1 MKQTTKTLLGPA
13 RDAGRRRRHRRRG
26 PLDQQGRAEE
36 DRGEGQ
42 DEKLFDFDKAQ
53 AKEIK
58 LSRDGQ
64 VAVRLTRA
72 EKGWK
77 MTQPVADRRRRT
89 AIDTL
94 LTALAGLKQKKDLA
108 DEKDLKAYGLDKPRL
123 EAVVILNDGKEQGVQ
138 VGIDNSFD
146 NTLYLKTLGDPSVR
160 VIDGYQKASLEKTA
174 FVCATSASPPGR
186 WAEVKKLEVA
196 DQVSPTRWRR
206 KARPG
211 S

>member
-1 MKQTTKTLLGPA
+1 MKQTTKTLLGLLVMLVV
-13 RDAGRRRRHRRRG
+13 AGAIG
-26 PLDQQGRAEE
+26 GAVLWTSKDEQKKTEAK
-36 DRGEGQ
+36 DKT
-42 DEKLFDFDKAQ
+42 EKLFDFDKAQ

-77 MTQPVADRRRRT
+77 MTQPVQTGGDET

-160 VIDGYQKASLEKTA
+160 VIDGYQ
-174 FVCATSASPPGR
+174 TSASPAWTMGR
-186 WAEVKKLEVA
+186 
-196 DQVSPTRWRR
+196 R
-206 KARPG
+206 
-211 S
+211 